1 MTSVAAAHSRCQ
13 RYVGSYSN
21 GGRIAATGPMTK
33 RAKSGSRQS
42 CELRRPVIVIEA
54 KAPGLV
60 VVLRDK
66 GFVQKDTTLTR
77 RVVVEDA
84 KYSVSEPLVES
95 ARLKAVRI
103 QPCASTTTSF
113 RFLLCLKQ
121 HLSTE
126 TGASQRLRD
135 K

>member
-1 MTSVAAAHSRCQ
+1 MPVAPRKRQ
-13 RYVGSYSN
+13 L
-21 GGRIAATGPMTK
+21 ATNMRHVVKGQN
-33 RAKSGSRQS
+33 RKSQS

-54 KAPGLV
+54 MAPKLI
-60 VVLRDK
+60 VVLRDI
-66 GFVQKDTTLTR
+66 
-77 RVVVEDA
+77 VVENA
-84 KYSVSEPLVES
+84 KYSVSEALVEA

-103 QPCASTTTSF
+103 QPCASTITSF
-113 RFLLCLKQ
+113 RFSLRLKR